1 MAGKR
6 RKVTSLKKDRSGWWL
21 VWVDES
27 PIRAEELRAYR
38 AVERELGKLREALEV
53 FETRDVPAF
62 GEWEA
67 RTFGALLTEIREL
80 ERGIA
85 EKTWLLDE
93 IDDEVLWSGCS
104 QVEAYRRVLAARER
118 GSRQGNREH
127 EGGGEGGEAEDF
139 SGSRK
144 DDSAPRGMFGDGDL
158 PEDFDVKEFDSM
170 SKRKQQEFRD
180 KYEVMGAM
188 YEMMTGDRAPNLDEV
203 LDRERA
209 RVDGGSRPVAAAGSA
224 EPMDQRLKTLYRR
237 LVRRLHPDGNSEL
250 TRREKE
256 LWHEVQAAYQ
266 DRDLERLEA
275 VAGRVEMGAG
285 GDAGALPIGTLR
297 RMTAELGR
305 TLSEMR
311 KATNRAKRQAAWGF
325 RRLTK
330 KRARIEVKRRAELE
344 RMVAGAREEFRLV
357 AAELDVIARRAAR
370 GKRPSRRAGR

>member
-6 RKVTSLKKDRSGWWL
+6 RKVTSSKKDRSGWWL

-53 FETRDVPAF
+53 FEARDVPAF

-118 GSRQGNREH
+118 GSRQGNGEH
-127 EGGGEGGEAEDF
+127 GGGGEGGEAEDF
-139 SGSRK
+139 SGSGK
-144 DDSAPRGMFGDGDL
+144 DDSAPRGMFGDADL
-158 PEDFDVKEFDSM
+158 PPDFDMKEFDSM

-209 RVDGGSRPVAAAGSA
+209 RVGGGSRPVAAAESA
-224 EPMDQRLKTLYRR
+224 EPMDQRLKMLYRR

-250 TRREKE
+250 TLREKE

-266 DRDLERLEA
+266 DRDLDRLEA
-275 VAGRVEMGAG
+275 VAAGWRWGPAGMRGRC
-285 GDAGALPIGTLR
+285 R
-297 RMTAELGR
+297 
-305 TLSEMR
+305 
-311 KATNRAKRQAAWGF
+311 
-325 RRLTK
+325 
-330 KRARIEVKRRAELE
+330 LE
-344 RMVAGAREEFRLV
+344 RCG
-357 AAELDVIARRAAR
+357 
-370 GKRPSRRAGR
+370 G